1 MFKRFILAFTALLL
15 SINISFADGESLKRY
30 PLYKSMGPMYCGPLL
45 QVNEMLQ
52 TEGFEVFALGFGRH
66 ASNRD
71 GMIVYAILLYKHKGD
86 KNNVVM
92 TIETPKRIEKCILH
106 NLWNFT
112 LWDGKGEQ
120 PDPAEPTE
128 QKYIKPGGTPI
139 SLSRSLSRNFML
151 KVRE

>member
-15 SINISFADGESLKRY
+15 SINISFADGEALKRY
-30 PLYKSMGPMYCGPLL
+30 PLYKAMGPMYCGPLL
-45 QVNEMLQ
+45 RVNEMLQ
-52 TEGFEVFALGFGRH
+52 TEGFEVFALGFGRN

-139 SLSRSLSRNFML
+139 SLSRNFML

>member
-45 QVNEMLQ
+45 QVNEMLH
-52 TEGFEVFALGFGRH
+52 TEGFEVFALGFGRN

-120 PDPAEPTE
+120 PDPAKPTE
-128 QKYIKPGGTPI
+128 QYYIKPGGTPI
-139 SLSRSLSRNFML
+139 SLSMNFMF
-151 KVRE
+151 KFRE